1 MQLYRRTS
9 QKIDKKKRSNKI
21 ALHFDPI
28 PIHIRIQF
36 SIVERAH
43 LTREL
48 LTPFALPASIAVLAF
63 SCITL
68 ASRHTTTPLS
78 KASKKLSPDTISESE
93 TWKKRRGGKK
103 KTIVS
108 LSPHECKFLLFFSW
122 LSKHVP
128 AERRINLRVCS
139 TVLRKRSLE
148 SSQEHRRSGVI
159 VGNNGAIP
167 LLVLRSRILFD
178 ETRVNSLRFVA
189 EFIAYRFSR
198 EEF

>member
-21 ALHFDPI
+21 ALHFDPV

-68 ASRHTTTPLS
+68 ANRHTTTPLS

-103 KTIVS
+103 K
-108 LSPHECKFLLFFSW
+108 
-122 LSKHVP
+122 
-128 AERRINLRVCS
+128 ND
-139 TVLRKRSLE
+139 RKSFTARM
-148 SSQEHRRSGVI
+148 QIFV
-159 VGNNGAIP
+159 V
-167 LLVLRSRILFD
+167 LLVALETRSRG
-178 ETRVNSLRFVA
+178 TT
-189 EFIAYRFSR
+189 Y
-198 EEF
+198 

>member
-43 LTREL
+43 LRKRITH
-48 LTPFALPASIAVLAF
+48 PFRSSSVDRRPRLFLYNPRQSTHHHAIVQSVEEVV
-63 SCITL
+63 
-68 ASRHTTTPLS
+68 SRYNFRVWNVE
-78 KASKKLSPDTISESE
+78 KK
-93 TWKKRRGGKK
+93 KGGKK